1 MLTRKN
7 VCMHMND
14 VSRVCRI
21 HFQWLTPVLLLFLRA
36 MLFHNC
42 DLIGKALSEFTG
54 TDLPFKKSDFGQ
66 EPGMK
71 MLSWEVSMPV
81 LLISSCVCILIFVT
95 LLTLYIYCCA
105 T

>member
-1 MLTRKN
+1 M
-7 VCMHMND
+7 CQEF
-14 VSRVCRI
+14 CRI

-81 LLISSCVCILIFVT
+81 LLISSCVYVSSFLSHYSHCT
-95 LLTLYIYCCA
+95 YIVA